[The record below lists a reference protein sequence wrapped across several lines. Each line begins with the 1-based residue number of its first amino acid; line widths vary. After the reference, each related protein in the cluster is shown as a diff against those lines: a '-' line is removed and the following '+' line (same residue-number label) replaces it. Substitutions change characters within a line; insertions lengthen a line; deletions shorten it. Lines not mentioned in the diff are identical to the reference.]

1 VDFSRFRAQLEQVPA
16 GKLPEDRRFNPLA
29 LNPYVL
35 YKALPHA
42 QRYSSE
48 ELVAAMAVLLECNQ
62 RLIYSNLDAALVLQ
76 QGLMQIVRGEGSP
89 SQAAR
94 R

>member
-1 VDFSRFRAQLEQVPA
+1 
-16 GKLPEDRRFNPLA
+16 
-29 LNPYVL
+29 
-35 YKALPHA
+35 
-42 QRYSSE
+42 
-48 ELVAAMAVLLECNQ
+48 VLLECNQ